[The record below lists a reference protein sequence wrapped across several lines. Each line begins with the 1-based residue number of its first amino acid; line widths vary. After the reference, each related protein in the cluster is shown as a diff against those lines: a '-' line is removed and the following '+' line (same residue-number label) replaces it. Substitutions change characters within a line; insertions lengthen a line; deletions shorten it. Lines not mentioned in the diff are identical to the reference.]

1 MSTGHTTAASEPGQN
16 SIAIDLNSDLGE
28 GFGAWSMGDDASLLS
43 VVTSANVACGYH
55 AGDATIMR
63 RTCETAVKN
72 GVRIGAHVSYRD
84 LAGFGRRTI
93 DVPAVEL
100 TNDIIYQI
108 GALAACARVAGGTVS
123 YVKPHGA
130 LYNRIVWDQDQATA
144 VVEAVRLYDPGL
156 AVLGL
161 PDSQFLSLALQA
173 GLRAVSEGFV
183 DRAYDD
189 EGKLVSRR
197 QPGSVIHDSARVM
210 ERAVQLAT
218 DGSVVSVTGST
229 VRPAPRSLCLHGDT
243 PGAAELARQVRAS
256 LEQAGVRLR
265 PFI

>member
-1 MSTGHTTAASEPGQN
+1 MGTGHTAAASEPGQ
-16 SIAIDLNSDLGE
+16 SAIAIDLNSDLGE
-28 GFGAWSMGDDASLLS
+28 GFGAWPMGDDASLLS

-63 RTCETAVKN
+63 
-72 GVRIGAHVSYRD
+72 IGAHVSYRD
-84 LAGFGRRTI
+84 LAGFGRRAI
-93 DVPAVEL
+93 DVPAAEL
-100 TNDIIYQI
+100 TSDIIYQI

-144 VVEAVRLYDPGL
+144 VVEAVRLYNPGL

-161 PDSQFLSLALQA
+161 PDSQFLSLAQQA
-173 GLRAVSEGFV
+173 GLQAVPEGFV

-197 QPGSVIHDSARVM
+197 QPGSVIHDAARVT

-229 VRPAPRSLCLHGDT
+229 VRPGPRSLCLHGDT
-243 PGAAELARQVRAS
+243 PGATDLARQVRAS